1 MGTLLEDLRY
11 GLRMLARNPGFSA
24 VAVLTLA
31 LGIGANTVIFSLVDG
46 FFLRS
51 LPVEHPD
58 QLVWMYS
65 MRQGHFLSLSYP
77 DYQDL
82 CRQDSAFSGIIAVS
96 RHMALL
102 NIEGATEMVKK
113 DTVSE
118 NYFSVLRV
126 DAAVGRMFAAGED
139 WTSYKQ
145 PPVVI
150 SYGLWKRRFGADPRI
165 VGKTVVFNG
174 RHALVLGVAP
184 EWFGGLQRGW
194 ATEVWFP
201 VNGWS
206 SPQDLQNRESRDD
219 FEMLGRLRPGVNMG
233 KVRAE
238 LDTIAHRLADAYP
251 ASNKGLTFVVSTEA
265 DEFRHNLVPTFLA
278 LGGVGLILLICCA
291 NVSGMMLARAEA
303 RRREIAVRLTL
314 GAGRGRLVGQLLTEG
329 MVLALLGAGLGLVLT
344 ALLLRAQQ
352 ALMPPG
358 PFVMRLDFRVDLP
371 VLAYAL
377 VISLLAAVISGLTPA
392 LQASRT
398 DLVSTLRAE
407 EARAESGRWWLGAR
421 SLLVAGQVAL
431 SLTLLIG
438 AGLFLKSL
446 LFSEGINPGFD
457 TSKKM
462 LIVNLAASVNPRAS
476 TQQFFLPAVEKIRSL
491 PGVKKATYAFRMLLS
506 GSGGGIQCEVSIPG
520 VEPPSG
526 QKAFDIKY
534 NSVGRDYF
542 QTVGAGVLRG
552 RVFDVREETPTN
564 RSAII
569 NESMAQ
575 RFWPNTDPI
584 GRHFLVEG
592 SDYQIVGLVQD
603 GRIEG
608 IHEPL
613 EPYIYFPFAQRPMGE
628 ATIMVETAGDPR
640 ALVGAVKQEIR
651 SVDKDVVF
659 FSIQTLKDL
668 MGWAL
673 WPDRMFFLLLA
684 VLGCLGIFL
693 TAVGLYGVVAYLT
706 RRRTHEI
713 GIRMALGAR
722 RQDVLALVVKQG
734 LRPVLIGILVGVGAA
749 WAVARVISSQLYGVK
764 PWDPAAFLGGSVLAL
779 VVALFASYIPARRA
793 TKVDPME
800 ALRYE

>member
-1 MGTLLEDLRY
+1 
-11 GLRMLARNPGFSA
+11 
-24 VAVLTLA
+24 
-31 LGIGANTVIFSLVDG
+31 
-46 FFLRS
+46 
-51 LPVEHPD
+51 
-58 QLVWMYS
+58 
-65 MRQGHFLSLSYP
+65 
-77 DYQDL
+77 
-82 CRQDSAFSGIIAVS
+82 
-96 RHMALL
+96 
-102 NIEGATEMVKK
+102 
-113 DTVSE
+113 
-118 NYFSVLRV
+118 
-126 DAAVGRMFAAGED
+126 
-139 WTSYKQ
+139 
-145 PPVVI
+145 
-150 SYGLWKRRFGADPRI
+150 
-165 VGKTVVFNG
+165 
-174 RHALVLGVAP
+174 
-184 EWFGGLQRGW
+184 
-194 ATEVWFP
+194 
-201 VNGWS
+201 
-206 SPQDLQNRESRDD
+206 
-219 FEMLGRLRPGVNMG
+219 
-233 KVRAE
+233 
-238 LDTIAHRLADAYP
+238 
-251 ASNKGLTFVVSTEA
+251 
-265 DEFRHNLVPTFLA
+265 
-278 LGGVGLILLICCA
+278 
-291 NVSGMMLARAEA
+291 
-303 RRREIAVRLTL
+303 
-314 GAGRGRLVGQLLTEG
+314 
-329 MVLALLGAGLGLVLT
+329 
-344 ALLLRAQQ
+344 
-352 ALMPPG
+352 MPPG

-407 EARAESGRWWLGAR
+407 EVRSEGGRWWLGAR